1 MVTSLYIVGLCIG
14 GCSKPPNRCLK
25 LQIVANTIPGVANLF
40 SMMSLI
46 IAKSHTTDVQTTMS
60 YNNLYA

>member
-14 GCSKPPNRCLK
+14 GCSKPPPNRCLK
-25 LQIVANTIPGVANLF
+25 LQIVVNTIPGVANLF

-46 IAKSHTTDVQTTMS
+46 IAKSHTTVS
-60 YNNLYA
+60 YNKLYA